1 MLRRKKYLG
10 DGDGEIPQTLR
21 SLEKKAFI
29 QIIMGKKPVSFFD
42 SFVEEWYRK
51 GGDSL
56 TERVRKGIMICEK

>member
-1 MLRRKKYLG
+1 MLRRKSILG
-10 DGDGEIPQTLR
+10 MVQ
-21 SLEKKAFI
+21 FI
-29 QIIMGKKPVSFFD
+29 RGKKPVSSFD